1 MVLSLAGI
9 LMGLIGLLLALTTV
23 GGGFVPFF
31 GSDIWF
37 EIIFNAF
44 PFVYLGAGLCFA
56 WGTFVPKQWTFN
68 ISGIELE

>member
-9 LMGLIGLLLALTTV
+9 LMGLVGLLLALTTV
-23 GGGFVPFF
+23 VGGYFATEP
-31 GSDIWF
+31 WL
-37 EIIFNAF
+37 EIVFNVF

-68 ISGIELE
+68 IPGIELE